1 MLIPDPID
9 DDVNTEKNPTKGAED
24 KEKARVQ
31 LQALGLLNNAID
43 FFKRAM
49 VAIDTDPKA
58 SIINFSTAVEL
69 ILKFPLMLEHWSL
82 IVAGEKRKLNRQKF
96 IDGDFQS
103 TTFDETVELL
113 NGVFNVSMDD
123 ETKDILDKIRSHRN
137 RMVHYFKNDLNNG
150 DLKRAL
156 IAEQAIAWFKLNRFL
171 KKNSKK
177 LKIDPYQQHLDE
189 LEKQLIAYS
198 KYAEQKFN
206 SLIPKI
212 EGLKQSG
219 VIFEWCQNC
228 EHEAMQFSK
237 GDFFDEGICLVCDS
251 TDHGLQVKCPKCD
264 VEQILLDPNYLVCK
278 ECTHEVSGD
287 AQIFDLLDET
297 RPNYDPDDYK
307 PNITPANCLECE
319 AKESVCLH
327 KGKYLCIHCW
337 KVSLEI
343 YRCGYCNE
351 PMNIDVEDS
360 HFDGCPFC
368 EGYMSHMMSKDLD

>member
-1 MLIPDPID
+1 
-9 DDVNTEKNPTKGAED
+9 
-24 KEKARVQ
+24 
-31 LQALGLLNNAID
+31 
-43 FFKRAM
+43 
-49 VAIDTDPKA
+49 
-58 SIINFSTAVEL
+58 
-69 ILKFPLMLEHWSL
+69 
-82 IVAGEKRKLNRQKF
+82 
-96 IDGDFQS
+96 
-103 TTFDETVELL
+103 
-113 NGVFNVSMDD
+113 
-123 ETKDILDKIRSHRN
+123 
-137 RMVHYFKNDLNNG
+137 MVHYFKNDLNNG